1 MVDTIAKGRDKTCTA
16 AFEVHVAFNQSVPDL
31 RHRCQRDAV
40 SLLVTSPLSINTA
53 GPQFYIDKVKFAVI
67 VPNTI
72 DVSIPFRRQ
81 NMKLKKIG
89 RGLIILV
96 LMIFMAAMGIVL
108 GNYNGYTRGY
118 NDGQKVTNTWWINKQ
133 SRYYDS
139 VEVEKKRQSH
149 QFNLL

>member
-1 MVDTIAKGRDKTCTA
+1 
-16 AFEVHVAFNQSVPDL
+16 
-31 RHRCQRDAV
+31 
-40 SLLVTSPLSINTA
+40 
-53 GPQFYIDKVKFAVI
+53 
-67 VPNTI
+67 
-72 DVSIPFRRQ
+72 
-81 NMKLKKIG
+81 MKLKKIG

-96 LMIFMAAMGIVL
+96 LMILMAAMGMVL

-118 NDGQKVTNTWWINKQ
+118 HHGQKVTNTWWIDKQ